1 MTFCLIAVFP
11 SAFLF
16 IFCND
21 SFVGFRC
28 VSYEGAFTENNG
40 FIRFVVSLDLGALPE
55 VSFLLINRFF
65 VFFVLAENL

>member
-21 SFVGFRC
+21 SFVSFCC